1 MNNMSISI
9 RPYKPEDAQFIL
21 SLVPRFSEFPLP
33 EWRTAAELD
42 RTTLASLQK
51 ALERAEDGADV
62 FVAGEASGQRAGFIH
77 LQTERDFFTGEKC
90 GYVSE
95 VAVDPAFE
103 GQGVG
108 SLLLAK
114 AEEWCAAKGYRLLT
128 LYVFA
133 ANARAQRL
141 YERLGFRSE
150 AIKYVKQVVVPRS

>member
-1 MNNMSISI
+1 MNNISFSV
-9 RPYKPEDAQFIL
+9 RPYEAEDAQFIL
-21 SLVPRFSEFPLP
+21 SLVARFSEFPLP
-33 EWRTAAELD
+33 EWRTAADLD
-42 RTTLASLQK
+42 RPTRASLQQ
-51 ALERAEDGADV
+51 ALEQAEDGADI
-62 FVAGEASGQRAGFIH
+62 FVAVDASGRRAGFIH
-77 LQTERDFFTGEKC
+77 LQTEPDFFTGEKC
-90 GYVSE
+90 GYISE

-141 YERLGFRSE
+141 YERLGFRPE
-150 AIKYVKQVVVPRS
+150 VTKYVKQVVVPPS